1 MNNKDVILA
10 CLEANV
16 ANAKTKPLR
25 AFAEEQLRNF
35 KETLSKAKKPKP
47 KMPASIARFLE
58 SFDSDEP

>member
-1 MNNKDVILA
+1 MSNTDVILS

-25 AFAEEQLRNF
+25 AFAEEQLQNF

-47 KMPASIARFLE
+47 EMPASIARFLE
-58 SFDSDEP
+58 SFDEDEP